1 MTVGEAES
9 RHRWSMCPLDSSI
22 HTLKDDDR
30 SLASK
35 LHVTSNKRHSN
46 ECSRISV
53 SVRHHFGRKLL
64 HYWGLRVETWPNL
77 ATVMTPPNALRKQP
91 TMCRRRMNVSFC
103 VLHFWSPRVQAVLRS
118 FRVGQRSLGLSNTYR
133 SDETLRDTR
142 QIRIISLS
150 SNSVVILLFLFQ
162 KNPQ

>member
-1 MTVGEAES
+1 
-9 RHRWSMCPLDSSI
+9 MCPLDSSI

-64 HYWGLRVETWPNL
+64 HYWGLRVETCSNL

-103 VLHFWSPRVQAVLRS
+103 FLHFWSPRVQAVLRS
-118 FRVGQRSLGLSNTYR
+118 FRVGQRPLDCLTPIAVTKPCAIPDKFVSFPYQAAASWFY
-133 SDETLRDTR
+133 S
-142 QIRIISLS
+142 
-150 SNSVVILLFLFQ
+150 FCFK